1 MPRKAKSSFI
11 EPQRKPLVWL
21 RGEVKTPPFT
31 AEGRQEA
38 GELLRA
44 LQEGQVLSMPHA
56 EPLPRVG
63 PRCGAIRVRDGEH
76 NWRIMYRID
85 SDAVVILEVY
95 DKKTQ
100 KIPDEVVDRCQARLK
115 NYDAIIRAS
124 KKK

>member
-1 MPRKAKSSFI
+1 MPRKAKSRFI
-11 EPQRKPLVWL
+11 ETQRKPLVWL

-44 LQEGQVLSMPHA
+44 LQDGRVLSMPHA

-63 PRCGAIRVRDGEH
+63 PRCGSIRVRDGEH

-85 SDAVVILEVY
+85 NDAVVILEVY

-115 NYDAIIRAS
+115 NYDAIVRAS